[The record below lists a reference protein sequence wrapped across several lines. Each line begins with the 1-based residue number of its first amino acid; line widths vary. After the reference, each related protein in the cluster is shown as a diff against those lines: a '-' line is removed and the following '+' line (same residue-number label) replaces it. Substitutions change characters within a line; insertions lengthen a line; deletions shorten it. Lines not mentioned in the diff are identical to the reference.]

1 MLLCHLLLLLL
12 LLLCHLL
19 LLLCAQRSRPDT
31 QVMGRD
37 EMGRGEM
44 GRGEMGRDEMRRED
58 DYDSLVII
66 WIEKTCSMPIQRQRQ
81 RQGQR
86 QWEMGMV
93 AYEFESLNSHDWCWG

>member
-1 MLLCHLLLLLL
+1 
-12 LLLCHLL
+12 
-19 LLLCAQRSRPDT
+19 
-31 QVMGRD
+31 MGRG
-37 EMGRGEM
+37 EMGRGAM

-66 WIEKTCSMPIQRQRQ
+66 WIEKTCSMPIQWQRQRQGQRQKQRQRQGQ

>member
-1 MLLCHLLLLLL
+1 
-12 LLLCHLL
+12 
-19 LLLCAQRSRPDT
+19 
-31 QVMGRD
+31 
-37 EMGRGEM
+37 
-44 GRGEMGRDEMRRED
+44 MRRED

-86 QWEMGMV
+86 QKQRQRQGQRQGQRQWEMGMV